1 MAWQQVR
8 SFNINNMGTRKGWCL
23 MNARLGF
30 GIKSGTFDSA
40 KADMLSQ
47 KYNGTLH
54 PMPCPSNV
62 AVPVYVDSISVF
74 EHIMVFD
81 KGVFYSDG
89 KKVAQPA
96 HIFGWGELC
105 DGVRVV
111 QRIADTKKSNEEI
124 AKEVMAGKWGNG
136 DDRKNRLTKAGYNY
150 ITIQNL
156 VNQMINS
163 KRSKRKSDIEIAR
176 EVVQGKWGNGTVRKL
191 RLKQAGYN
199 YDTIQSIVNRLLG

>member
-47 KYNGTLH
+47 KANGTLH

-89 KKVAQPA
+89 KKVAQPV

-124 AKEVMAGKWGNG
+124 AKEVIAGKWGNG
-136 DDRKNRLTKAGYNY
+136 DDRKNRLNKAGYNY
-150 ITIQNL
+150 STIQNL

-163 KRSKRKSDIEIAR
+163 KSSRRKSDIEIAR